1 MLDFFSS
8 LFFLLPYRNWTVKQA
23 APLRIA
29 AHNAFREFKVHSEDP
44 YFHFDGSTARI
55 VHEVEDLIGMTS
67 NTASYSLTIYA
78 HNEVGEYFMYIA
90 NQNGSPF
97 FKHLSHT
104 NAKVVLGNVYVD
116 PAEIKANK
124 IA

>member
-1 MLDFFSS
+1 MFDIFSN
-8 LFFLLPYRNWTVKQA
+8 LFFLFAHRNWTLKQA

-29 AHNAFREFKVHSEDP
+29 AHNAFRDFKLHSEDP
-44 YFHFDGSTARI
+44 YFHFDGSNARI
-55 VHEVEDLIGMTS
+55 VHEVEDVNRMTS
-67 NTASYSLTIYA
+67 KTVDYSLTIYA

-104 NAKVVLGNVYVD
+104 NAKVVLGNLYV
-116 PAEIKANK
+116 PPKAITTNE
-124 IA
+124 